1 LNTGTGPIV
10 IAPYRSAIVATDFE
24 AEGLLDGL
32 DGKARDARRR
42 LLDELDAAGVPLEEL
57 RAAVGEGR
65 LALLPLERELEPEGP
80 RYAFAQVAQRA
91 GLDED
96 FLAALIRALGLPL
109 PQDDEA
115 TLTDLDAEAAEI
127 VAGFRAAG
135 IPDEPL
141 LEATRVLG
149 HSLSQFVSATR
160 AVLGEAFFQ
169 PGDTE
174 YDVATRWA
182 AVARALNPQLERLV
196 MYVLHAQQVVQ
207 LRQDV
212 FDVTGM
218 TEGALST
225 TISVAFADLA
235 GFTRLGETVPVSEL
249 GSIAGKLTAMAVDAA
264 TPPVRLVKM
273 IGDAAM
279 LVSLEPR
286 PLLEATLDLVEA
298 ADEVGEDF
306 PQLRAGIACGEA
318 LQRAGDWFG
327 RPVNLASR
335 ITDRARAGS
344 VLVTAEFREAVGDDG
359 FGWTK
364 LPGRRRLKGISGEVE
379 LYRVR
384 RAEAE

>member
-1 LNTGTGPIV
+1 M
-10 IAPYRSAIVATDFE
+10 
-24 AEGLLDGL
+24 
-32 DGKARDARRR
+32 
-42 LLDELDAAGVPLEEL
+42 
-57 RAAVGEGR
+57 
-65 LALLPLERELEPEGP
+65 
-80 RYAFAQVAQRA
+80 
-91 GLDED
+91 
-96 FLAALIRALGLPL
+96 
-109 PQDDEA
+109 
-115 TLTDLDAEAAEI
+115 
-127 VAGFRAAG
+127 AGFRAAG

-141 LEATRVLG
+141 LESARVLG
-149 HSLSQFVSATR
+149 HSLAQFVSATR
-160 AVLGEAFFQ
+160 MTFSAAFFSE
-169 PGDTE
+169 DDDE
-174 YDVATRWA
+174 YDIATRWA
-182 AVARALNPQLERLV
+182 AAARELTPQLE
-196 MYVLHAQQVVQ
+196 QVVVYALRAHQIAQ

-212 FDVTGM
+212 FDLAGLTGAG
-218 TEGALST
+218 TT
-225 TISVAFADLA
+225 TISVTFADLA
-235 GFTRLGETVPVSEL
+235 GFTRLGEQVPPDEL
-249 GSIAGKLTAMAVDAA
+249 GAIAGRLTAMATDVAVA
-264 TPPVRLVKM
+264 PVRLVKM